1 MKTKFESN
9 VATQIPKTKM
19 SQEPQLPWDVVRY
32 DTEQDVPPS
41 EDNAKLLTAGRG
53 LFGVRPVFLVLM
65 LMCLFAVTAYVFG
78 RAAEDN
84 QRVRAQVQKKEE
96 LAASLQKNISTL
108 KVNLD
113 QSAIE
118 KDVLEER
125 ASRLEEDVSNLE
137 TQNKTFITVI
147 ENLSKKIEFE
157 EETDGRK
164 TKPVKR

>member
-19 SQEPQLPWDVVRY
+19 SQEPQLPWDVARY
-32 DTEQDVPPS
+32 DTEQDASPS
-41 EDNAKLLTAGRG
+41 EDNAKLLTAGMG

-65 LMCLFAVTAYVFG
+65 LVCLFAVTAYVFG

-84 QRVRAQVQKKEE
+84 QKARAQVQKKEK
-96 LAASLQKNISTL
+96 LAASLQKNISML

-125 ASRLEEDVSNLE
+125 ASRLEKDISDLE
-137 TQNKTFITVI
+137 IQNKTFMTVI
-147 ENLSKKIEFE
+147 ESLSKKIEFE
-157 EETDGRK
+157 EETDGRRESA
-164 TKPVKR
+164 VKR